1 MFAGADLIV
10 KVKEPIAAEYHRF
23 REGQQLFTYLHLAA
37 DKALTEFLLE
47 RKIDSIAYETV
58 QTADR
63 KLPLLTP
70 MSEVAGRMSVQAAAH
85 ALESPAGGA
94 GILLGGVP
102 GTPAA
107 KVTIIGGGVSGTE
120 AAKIA
125 IGMRA
130 IVRVLDTNPSRL
142 AYLSDVF
149 GGRLDLVIPNRA
161 ITAASVADS
170 DVVIG
175 AVLVP
180 GAKAPKLV
188 TREMI
193 KSMRPGSVVVDIA
206 IDQGGCFETSRPT
219 THSDPTYVEEGV
231 VHYCVANIP
240 GAVARTS
247 TMALTAATLP
257 YLVRVA
263 AHGVTAA
270 AAGDPA
276 LAKGLSSLGG
286 ELVNEAGRRGARHSL
301 PGSGHAADGL
311 SAHAW
316 WKSRTVDPNRW
327 GQPFSTPG
335 GTERYVV
342 ASARSRTRTCSRGA
356 SSPAARA
363 ITTAPSHAARS
374 SVAKPRTSFLDIP
387 PADRTSASRACQRSN
402 TIAASWSRPAS
413 SPDTTTAR
421 REQPAPKSVAV
432 SSLDHSPTKP
442 STTSGADNPSNASSA
457 AMAWSPW
464 RSMAS
469 ATSSRFPPGKWW

>member
-1 MFAGADLIV
+1 MSMLVVGVPKEIKDNENRVSVVPAGVAELVHHGHRVLVETGAGAGSRFSDAEYADAGATLVAGADEVFAGADLIV
-10 KVKEPIAAEYHRF
+10 KVKEPIPAEYHRF
-23 REGQQLFTYLHLAA
+23 RDGQQLFTYLHLAA
-37 DKALTEFLLE
+37 DKQLTEFLLE
-47 RKIDSIAYETV
+47 HKIDSIAYETV

-70 MSEVAGRMSVQAAAH
+70 MSEVAGRMSVQAAAR

-125 IGMRA
+125 VGMRA
-130 IVRVLDTNPSRL
+130 VVRVLDTNPSRL

-161 ITAASVADS
+161 ITAASVAES

-193 KSMRPGSVVVDIA
+193 KTMRPGSVVVDIA

-263 AHGVTAA
+263 AHGVLGAA
-270 AAGDPA
+270 AADPA
-276 LAKGLSSLGG
+276 LAKGLSTLGG
-286 ELVNEAGRRGARHSL
+286 DLTNQPVAEAHGLAYRDPAEVL
-301 PGSGHAADGL
+301 AAG
-311 SAHAW
+311 
-316 WKSRTVDPNRW
+316 
-327 GQPFSTPG
+327 
-335 GTERYVV
+335 
-342 ASARSRTRTCSRGA
+342 
-356 SSPAARA
+356 
-363 ITTAPSHAARS
+363 
-374 SVAKPRTSFLDIP
+374 
-387 PADRTSASRACQRSN
+387 
-402 TIAASWSRPAS
+402 
-413 SPDTTTAR
+413 
-421 REQPAPKSVAV
+421 
-432 SSLDHSPTKP
+432 
-442 STTSGADNPSNASSA
+442 
-457 AMAWSPW
+457 
-464 RSMAS
+464 
-469 ATSSRFPPGKWW
+469 